1 MKLFVTGANGQV
13 GRLVVQE
20 AVAKH
25 HQVIA
30 LVRPS
35 AKVQFHSSVVAAT
48 RLIGREGALEK
59 MAECEAV
66 LSCLGMKR
74 ANPSNPWSKIIG
86 EKDFT
91 SSSAAMILEAMQSY
105 GVRRVIAISAA
116 GVGDSASQ
124 MNLMMK
130 LLVATSNLGVAY
142 RDLARMEEAYAHS
155 GLDWMCVRPT
165 RLTDGPKTG
174 NVQIVK
180 AFDRGAAISRADLA
194 AWMVEQVTSN
204 LPFMNRRPQISGGR

>member
-20 AVAKH
+20 AFAKG
-25 HQVIA
+25 HQVTA

-35 AKVQFHSSVVAAT
+35 AKVGFPPGVIMAT
-48 RLIGREGALEK
+48 RLIGKEGAFEK
-59 MAECEAV
+59 MAECDAV

-74 ANPSNPWSKIIG
+74 QNPDNPWSKIVG
-86 EKDFT
+86 DKDFNST
-91 SSSAAMILEAMQSY
+91 SAGLIVDAMQTY
-105 GVRRVIAISAA
+105 GVKRVIAISAA
-116 GVGDSASQ
+116 GVGDSAPQ

-130 LLVATSNLGVAY
+130 LLVATSNIGTAY
-142 RDLARMEEAYAHS
+142 RDLARMEEVYARS

-165 RLTDGPKTG
+165 RLTNGPKTG
-174 NVQIVK
+174 KVEVVQ
-180 AFDRGAAISRADLA
+180 AFTGGASIARADLA

-204 LPFMNRRPQISGGR
+204 LPFMNRRPQITTTR

>member
-1 MKLFVTGANGQV
+1 MKLFVAGANGQV

-20 AVAKH
+20 AAAKG
-25 HQVIA
+25 HQVTA
-30 LVRPS
+30 MMRPS
-35 AKVQFHSSVVAAT
+35 AKVSFPASVQLAN
-48 RLIGREGALEK
+48 RLIGKEGALEK

-74 ANPSNPWSKIIG
+74 ANPANPWSKILG
-86 EKDFT
+86 DKSFS
-91 SSSAAMILEAMQSY
+91 SSSAAAIIDAMQTY
-105 GVRRVIAISAA
+105 GVKRVIAISSA
-116 GVGDSASQ
+116 GVGDSAPM
-124 MNLMMK
+124 MNLTMK
-130 LLVATSNLGVAY
+130 LLVATSNIGVAF

-174 NVQIVK
+174 KVLVVK
-180 AFDRGAAISRADLA
+180 EFKGGGSISRADLA

-204 LPFMNRRPQISGGR
+204 LPFMNRRPQVTTT

>member
-20 AVAKH
+20 AVAKG
-25 HQVIA
+25 HQVTA

-35 AKVQFHSSVVAAT
+35 AKVAFPASVVMAT
-48 RLIGREGALEK
+48 RLIGKEGAFEK
-59 MAECEAV
+59 MAECDAV

-74 ANPSNPWSKIIG
+74 KNPDNPWSKIVG
-86 EKDFT
+86 DNEFNST
-91 SSSAAMILEAMQSY
+91 SAGLIVDAMQAY
-105 GVRRVIAISAA
+105 GVKRVIAISAA
-116 GVGDSASQ
+116 GVGDSAPQ

-130 LLVATSNLGVAY
+130 LLVATSNIGTAY
-142 RDLARMEEAYAHS
+142 RDLARMEEVYARS

-165 RLTDGPKTG
+165 RLTNGPKTG
-174 NVQIVK
+174 KVEVVQ
-180 AFDRGAAISRADLA
+180 AFTGGASIARADLA

-204 LPFMNRRPQISGGR
+204 LPFMNRRPQITTTR